1 MEPTVL
7 SRLVLARFN
16 LLGPTRSTVPVWRP
30 CYVICEISLRSLRRG
45 ARRQTSGR
53 GSLILRTAE
62 PENRQENDS
71 QKSQTDPEART
82 FAKAFRQIDAE
93 NYADNKIH

>member
-1 MEPTVL
+1 
-7 SRLVLARFN
+7 
-16 LLGPTRSTVPVWRP
+16 
-30 CYVICEISLRSLRRG
+30 VICEISLRSLRRG

-53 GSLILRTAE
+53 GSLISRTAE

-93 NYADNKIH
+93 NYADNKFTNGINIKMIHQAGRPTILHQM